1 MGKYATL
8 LNVLDRL
15 RAEAPVKYAT
25 KYNPPVHDVEKTNQA
40 RSRAY
45 IHLYLKVRFGVLDFE
60 EREHFIT
67 DKGYDGGIDGY
78 YIDAENKVIYF
89 IQSKFRTTES
99 NFETKYI
106 KLEEI
111 LVMDINRV
119 LSGEEYDEAGNEYN
133 GKIKQLVREVRN
145 IDGIGRY
152 KYKVIILANLN
163 GISDTKLAYLTG
175 GYATEIINH
184 ERCYTDLVYPVISG
198 TYFNASDVNIFID
211 LSNKSAGTNISYTVQ
226 TKYKEC
232 EITVLFVPTIEIAK
246 LLKKYK
252 NSILKYNPR
261 SYLELEGHKVNSA
274 IRETILNISTN
285 EFALFNNGITM
296 ISDETHINT
305 KIGQRNKA
313 QLTIKNPQ
321 IINGGQTAFT
331 LSRILEENESGDPES
346 IFAGKEVL
354 LKVITLLSDEETVVT
369 HDQAIELI
377 DDISNATN
385 QQTAV
390 INADRVSNDN
400 LHINIQNKL
409 FERFGILYERK
420 RGEFGDGLN
429 KGYINHNKIL
439 ERNLFFRLFH
449 ATNGDINTSVNKI
462 IFMKHKLNET
472 KILDESKLNNFYF
485 GYLLFNKLNDSLPPT
500 IKRDRP
506 LFGRIYAMTRKYKP
520 ENVEIYESAIT
531 DNLAAF
537 QQEWSDF
544 MHEVSATNTKYIK
557 NYIDKETLLPR
568 SSFNAAKWLKSND
581 FTADVKKC
589 FG

>member
-25 KYNPPVHDVEKTNQA
+25 KYNPPAHDIEKTNQA

-78 YIDAENKVIYF
+78 YIDDENKVIYF

-119 LSGEEYDEAGNEYN
+119 LNGEEYDEAGNEYN

-145 IDGIGRY
+145 IEGIGRY
-152 KYKVIILANLN
+152 KYKVIILANLD

-198 TYFNASDVNIFID
+198 TFFNASDVNIFID
-211 LSNKSAGTNISYTVQ
+211 LSNKIAGTNISYTVQ

-246 LLKKYK
+246 VLKKYK

-331 LSRILEENESGDPES
+331 LSRILEENESEDPES

-354 LKVITLLSDEETVVT
+354 LKVITLLSDEETVIT
-369 HDQAIELI
+369 HEQKIELI

-390 INADRVSNDN
+390 INADRVSNDS

-409 FERFGILYERK
+409 FDRFGIL
-420 RGEFGDGLN
+420 N
-429 KGYINHNKIL
+429 
-439 ERNLFFRLFH
+439 
-449 ATNGDINTSVNKI
+449 
-462 IFMKHKLNET
+462 
-472 KILDESKLNNFYF
+472 
-485 GYLLFNKLNDSLPPT
+485 
-500 IKRDRP
+500 
-506 LFGRIYAMTRKYKP
+506 
-520 ENVEIYESAIT
+520 
-531 DNLAAF
+531 
-537 QQEWSDF
+537 
-544 MHEVSATNTKYIK
+544 
-557 NYIDKETLLPR
+557 LPR
-568 SSFNAAKWLKSND
+568 KSGQS
-581 FTADVKKC
+581 VKLQV
-589 FG
+589 